1 MVENPCP
8 SCGKPMEQGFVIAE
22 NFVEGA
28 RWTMKK
34 TRLGAGGEKLV
45 EADAFGNQYIPGY
58 RCPSCKLLLLFY

>member
-8 SCGKPMEQGFVIAE
+8 SCGKPMEEGFVIAE

-28 RWTMKK
+28 RWTKRK